1 MQRMKLIFKQAGLK
15 GPTIQLVSRIV
26 KHAFTGIRSRLQNRY
41 YGQKLYDSVVFK
53 QNIRL

>member
-1 MQRMKLIFKQAGLK
+1 MKLIFKQAGLK